1 MPIREPTDDA
11 IIAAYVAAQLTKDLG
26 SKVTLTAVRKPSSYR
41 GPAFEVKAEG
51 DRKVQQKLED
61 VVADYTSDKSVKELG
76 MNSKSMGH
84 FTRGFDPITIELDQ
98 LTSLRLETVQA
109 IKDKDAPGWE
119 TAKKAAS
126 LTP

>member
-26 SKVTLTAVRKPSSYR
+26 SKVTLTPVHDPSSYR
-41 GPAFEVKAEG
+41 GPAFEVTAEG

-61 VVADYTSDKSVKELG
+61 VVADYTSDKSVKVLG

-84 FTRGFDPITIELDQ
+84 FAHGFDPITVELDQ
-98 LTSLRLETVQA
+98 LTSLRLETVRA

-119 TAKKAAS
+119 VAKKAAS